1 MIPQRQPDNKHQEN
15 TTFLALD
22 IQLREYVKNLSRK
35 ISHQQNVGY
44 NQHFI
49 VSLKVNAKNVNLEDE
64 NLTGVTDYIQY
75 GISQED
81 YKNEFIRMF

>member
-1 MIPQRQPDNKHQEN
+1 M
-15 TTFLALD
+15 
-22 IQLREYVKNLSRK
+22 KNLSRK

-44 NQHFI
+44 NLHFI

-75 GISQED
+75 GIS
-81 YKNEFIRMF
+81 